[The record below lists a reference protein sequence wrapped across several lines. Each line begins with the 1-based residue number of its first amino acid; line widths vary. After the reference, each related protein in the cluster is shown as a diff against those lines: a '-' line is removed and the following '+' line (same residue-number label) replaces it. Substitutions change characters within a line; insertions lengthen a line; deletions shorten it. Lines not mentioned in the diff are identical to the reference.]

1 MIFVIAFRRLWKNND
16 SIYCIQYLPPP
27 PEQESNG
34 IYKGHAYSLLRL
46 FSEGD
51 LKLISL
57 RNPWGKGEWR
67 GDWSDR
73 SPLWTKVNNDKNP
86 NNSQSSGHFVLRRS
100 NT

>member
-1 MIFVIAFRRLWKNND
+1 MENQRLNTHNVLSVID
-16 SIYCIQYLPPP
+16 CIQFLARA
-27 PEQESNG
+27 QESNG
-34 IYKGHAYSLLRL
+34 IYQGHAYSLLRL

-73 SPLWTKVNNDKNP
+73 SPLWTKVQNPDWPDKD
-86 NNSQSSGHFVLRRS
+86 GGR
-100 NT
+100 